1 MKMRERWPNK
11 FVYIIAAIGAAAGL
25 WNLWRFPMLA
35 YEHWWWAF
43 IFALLIS
50 NIFIV
55 LPLVLLESVLW
66 QKYQS
71 CWPKIFQKIKAG
83 SSWIQWLP
91 IIAMIFIFMYYAPI
105 MAWAEVYLVKSF
117 SWWFLAEPVSYFANN
132 IIWLS
137 SSISIWWGLQ
147 WWILIALFVSFVFVF
162 LSLWKWLKSVSNVL
176 KFTVPIPFILLVI
189 LWIQWVGLPWGME
202 WLAVLFKPE
211 WSALADINLW
221 QAAIWQSFFSA
232 SLAFGYFMFASSHRW
247 KNDELTK
254 SSILILAW
262 NFLASL
268 LSGIAI
274 FSTIWFMAKEQGK
287 AFFDVI
293 TWWSQ
298 LIFSVLPTA
307 ISLMPFFKI
316 GFAVLL
322 FIVVITLALSSI
334 FAFVEVIV
342 WAFMEVWSKRISW
355 LKSILVLLI
364 FVFLG
369 SIPYV
374 FGAWSYYLQITDHF
388 VGWYIFMLIWI
399 LESLLVWFVLWFWK
413 TRNWIN
419 ECSSIKFWRWLK
431 RYFWFIPVVLIFIF
445 VSALFQEWF
454 KYQWFPFIYIF
465 VFGIVP
471 LILTFAISFFLSK
484 KQK

>member
-1 MKMRERWPNK
+1 MRERWPNK
-11 FVYIIAAIGAAAGL
+11 FVYVIAAIGAAAGL

-35 YEHWWWAF
+35 YEYGGGAF
-43 IFALLIS
+43 IFALLVS

-55 LPLVLLESVLW
+55 LPLVLLESILG

-105 MAWAEVYLVKSF
+105 MAWAELYLVKSL
-117 SWWFLAEPVSYFANN
+117 SWWFLIEPVSYFANHV
-132 IIWLS
+132 IGLTSDI
-137 SSISIWWGLQ
+137 SISGGVQ
-147 WWILIALFVSFVFVF
+147 WWILIALFVSFVAVF

-176 KFTVPIPFILLVI
+176 KFTVPVPFILLII
-189 LWIQWVGLPWGME
+189 LWIQWVSLPWGME
-202 WLAVLFKPE
+202 WLAILFKPE
-211 WSALADINLW
+211 WSALADISLW

-247 KNDELTK
+247 KKDELTK
-254 SSILILAW
+254 SSIMILIW
-262 NFLASL
+262 NFFASM

-287 AFFDVI
+287 AFFEVI
-293 TWWSQ
+293 VWGSQ

-316 GFAVLL
+316 GFAILL
-322 FIVVITLALSSI
+322 FLVVITLAFSSI

-342 WAFMEVWSKRISW
+342 WAFMEIWSKRVRW
-355 LKSILVLLI
+355 LKSVLILLSL
-364 FVFLG
+364 VFLG
-369 SIPYV
+369 AIPYV
-374 FGAWSYYLQITDHF
+374 LGAWSYYLQITDHF
-388 VGWYIFMLIWI
+388 VGWYIFMLIGI
-399 LESLLVWFVLWFWK
+399 LESLLVGFILWFWK
-413 TRNWIN
+413 IRDWIN
-419 ECSSIKFWRWLK
+419 ECSAIKFGKWLK

-445 VSALFQEWF
+445 VSALWQEWF
-454 KYQWFPFIYIF
+454 GYKDFPFVYVII
-465 VFGIVP
+465 FGIIP
-471 LILTFAISFFLSK
+471 LVLTFWISIFLSR
-484 KQK
+484 KQR